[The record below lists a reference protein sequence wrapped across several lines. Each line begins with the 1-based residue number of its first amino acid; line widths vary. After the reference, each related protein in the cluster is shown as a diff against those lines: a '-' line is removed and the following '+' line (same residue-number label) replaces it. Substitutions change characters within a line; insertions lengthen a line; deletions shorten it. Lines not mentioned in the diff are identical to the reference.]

1 MNERDLREDELR
13 EPEPTEASRAL
24 GAVTNEARDHLAP
37 SISDDRMQG
46 LEDRLFARIAAE
58 ASTDSEAGK
67 AGKKD
72 IAAASP
78 ADDLAAA
85 RARRSASMLRVGAVV
100 LAAAAAVALLVKRDP
115 AADPNATRPA
125 APTTQ
130 LVAPV
135 EVHASALRATEGQ
148 GQIRVGG
155 VAVQAGHMLR
165 SGDLLEADGARAVLE
180 RPRKVA
186 WLLEQNEAAQ
196 ATARASV
203 KAAAE
208 TLVLGLDDGA
218 IEAQVTPVPSG
229 EAFAVDVAA
238 GDKLVRFA
246 VHGTHLRVAR
256 TGTKVVVDLTE
267 GVIAIGVPPAQGI
280 TTGAEVR
287 APAHVELDVTD
298 LEGTLKITH
307 DAAKVRP
314 AIPLDAA
321 AVTAA
326 HANTRTN
333 VEPKPAV
340 PPTVALKALPVPRPT
355 DLPPLPL
362 KPDPTTPPV
371 PPREAIAA
379 AIKACAKKHTQPS
392 DVRVT
397 ITSSLRLKVTQGGDV
412 ETAQF
417 DPPLLPEIQTCAAP
431 AIYKAKLET
440 GTQGQSEAQ
449 KTITIP
455 IEFSY

>member
-1 MNERDLREDELR
+1 VSERDLREDELQ
-13 EPEPTEASRAL
+13 EPEPTEASRTL
-24 GAVTNEARDHLAP
+24 GALTNEARDHLAP
-37 SISDDRMQG
+37 SISDSRMKA
-46 LEDRLFARIAAE
+46 LEDGLFARIATERDLDAGDRAKE
-58 ASTDSEAGK
+58 IAPATDE
-67 AGKKD
+67 
-72 IAAASP
+72 
-78 ADDLAAA
+78 LAAA
-85 RARRSASMLRVGAVV
+85 RARRSAGMLRIGAVV
-100 LAAAAAVALLVKRDP
+100 LAAAAAVALLVKREP
-115 AADPNATRPA
+115 AADRNASRTT
-125 APTTQ
+125 APTTNV
-130 LVAPV
+130 VAPT
-135 EVHASALRATEGQ
+135 EVHASALRATEGK
-148 GQIRVGG
+148 GEVRVGG

-186 WLLEQNEAAQ
+186 WLLEQNEAAT
-196 ATARASV
+196 AAARATV

-238 GDKLVRFA
+238 GEKLVRFA

-298 LEGTLKITH
+298 LEGTLKISH
-307 DAAKVRP
+307 DAAKVRA
-314 AIPLDAA
+314 AIPLDADA
-321 AVTAA
+321 IATAHKNA
-326 HANTRTN
+326 QENARTA
-333 VEPKPAV
+333 VEPKPAA
-340 PPTVALKALPVPRPT
+340 PPTVALKAAPVPRPT
-355 DLPPLPL
+355 DLAPTPLR
-362 KPDPTTPPV
+362 PDPTTPAV
-371 PPREAIAA
+371 PPREAIAV
-379 AIKACAKKHTQPS
+379 AIKACAKKHSHPS

-397 ITSSLRLKVTQGGDV
+397 ITSSLHLKVTPGGDV

-431 AIYKAKLET
+431 AIYKAKLDS
-440 GTQGQSEAQ
+440 QSGE
-449 KTITIP
+449 KTVTIP
-455 IEFSY
+455 IELSY